1 MTTQLPKKVLVV
13 DDFEGVATLVKEAI
27 EDINYSVRTACNAE
41 DGLRAYL
48 RFKPDIVIT
57 DIEMGEKS
65 GIELVEDIRSI
76 NPKIKVIFM
85 SGYSDKL
92 ENRRQ
97 AESDVR
103 SVAFLPK
110 PFSLDDL
117 YSHLDYFGTKACHG
131 LERKAHHG
139 VSISQ

>member
-1 MTTQLPKKVLVV
+1 METQFLKKVLVV

-27 EDINYSVRTACNAE
+27 EDINYTVKTACNAE
-41 DGLRAYL
+41 EGYRTYL

-57 DIEMGEKS
+57 DIEMGERS
-65 GIELVEDIRSI
+65 GIELIEDIRSI
-76 NPKIKVIFM
+76 NPEVKVIFM

-92 ENRRQ
+92 EDRRQ
-97 AESDVR
+97 SESDAC

-117 YSHLDYFGTKACHG
+117 YGHLDHFGNTACN
-131 LERKAHHG
+131 
-139 VSISQ
+139 

>member
-1 MTTQLPKKVLVV
+1 MTTQAVGKVLVV
-13 DDFEGVATLVKEAI
+13 DDFEGVARLVKEAI
-27 EDINYSVRTACNAE
+27 EDINYTVKTAFSAE
-41 DGLRAYL
+41 DGYQTYL

-65 GIELVEDIRSI
+65 GFELVEDIRSI
-76 NPKIKVIFM
+76 DPEVKVIFM

-97 AESDVR
+97 SDTD
-103 SVAFLPK
+103 SCSIAFLPK

-117 YSHLDYFGTKACHG
+117 YGHLDHFGSAVCH
-131 LERKAHHG
+131 
-139 VSISQ
+139 

>member
-1 MTTQLPKKVLVV
+1 MTTPSLKKVLVV

-27 EDINYSVRTACNAE
+27 EDINYTVKTACSAE
-41 DGLRAYL
+41 DGYRTYL

-57 DIEMGEKS
+57 DIEMGGKN
-65 GIELVEDIRSI
+65 GFELVDDIRCI
-76 NPKIKVIFM
+76 DPDIKVIFM

-97 AESDVR
+97 SEVDRCSI
-103 SVAFLPK
+103 AFLPK

-117 YSHLDYFGTKACHG
+117 YDHLDHFSAVACH
-131 LERKAHHG
+131 
-139 VSISQ
+139 

>member
-1 MTTQLPKKVLVV
+1 MTIQPLKKVLVV

-27 EDINYSVRTACNAE
+27 EDINYTVKTACSAE
-41 DGLRAYL
+41 DGYRTYL

-57 DIEMGEKS
+57 DIEMGGKN
-65 GIELVEDIRSI
+65 GFELVDDIRCI
-76 NPKIKVIFM
+76 DPEIKVIFM

-97 AESDVR
+97 SEVDRCSI
-103 SVAFLPK
+103 AFLPK

-117 YSHLDYFGTKACHG
+117 YDHLDHFSAVACH
-131 LERKAHHG
+131 
-139 VSISQ
+139 

>member
-1 MTTQLPKKVLVV
+1 METQFLKKVLVV

-27 EDINYSVRTACNAE
+27 EDINYSVKTACNAE
-41 DGLRAYL
+41 DGYRTYL
-48 RFKPDIVIT
+48 HFKPDIVIT
-57 DIEMGEKS
+57 DIEMGVKS

-76 NPKIKVIFM
+76 NPEVKVIFM

-92 ENRRQ
+92 EDRRQ
-97 AESDVR
+97 SETDPC

-117 YSHLDYFGTKACHG
+117 YDHLDHFGKIACH
-131 LERKAHHG
+131 
-139 VSISQ
+139 